1 MALAQILN
9 AEGEKLNRIIEST
22 DDLEKIFLADR
33 AVRVV
38 DEVIVKDQALL
49 RELERILE
57 ICSACEMEEKGAH
70 AAGGPGRST
79 FPGSK
84 S

>member
-22 DDLEKIFLADR
+22 DDLQKILKGDG

-38 DEVIVKDQALL
+38 DEVTVKDQTLL

-57 ICSACEMEEKGAH
+57 ICGACEMEEKGAH
-70 AAGGPGRST
+70 AAGGPGRSA